1 MSGVTGVSRPV
12 KWIPLNMLVKRT
24 LVTLVLLPIGIAFI
38 VLGGIYFSLLI
49 TFILALAAWEYTRL
63 MRLGG
68 LQPALF
74 LVVAGAMLLALGRAW
89 NGFESAPW
97 IISLLILASMTYHLV
112 AFERGRDQSATDM
125 GVTLAGMLYIG
136 WIGAYLISLRA
147 LPDGMWWVLLALPAV
162 WIANSGAYFIGSR
175 WGRHKMSPRLSPK
188 KSWEGYFGGILFG
201 TLGGALLGYIYPVWL
216 GAGSGHH
223 PFERSTVGPGDVHPS
238 HPGRPGGKHDQAPGR
253 RQRFGQPLA
262 RSRRCLR
269 PHRFLAV
276 GRGNQLLH
284 HRLVFLIGPFF
295 L

>member
-1 MSGVTGVSRPV
+1 VSGDTGASRPV
-12 KWIPLNMLVKRT
+12 NWIPLNMLVKRT

-125 GVTLAGMLYIG
+125 GVTLGGMLYIG

-162 WIANSGAYFIGSR
+162 WIADSGAYFIGSR

-201 TLGGALLGYIYPVWL
+201 TLGGALLGYIYPAWL
-216 GAGSGHH
+216 GAGPTITPLRGLLLGLVMSILPTLGDLGESMIKRQVGVKDSGNLL
-223 PFERSTVGPGDVHPS
+223 PGH
-238 HPGRPGGKHDQAPGR
+238 GGAFDRIDSWLWAGVISYYII
-253 RQRFGQPLA
+253 A
-262 RSRRCLR
+262 W
-269 PHRFLAV
+269 
-276 GRGNQLLH
+276 
-284 HRLVFLIGPFF
+284 FF
-295 L
+295 